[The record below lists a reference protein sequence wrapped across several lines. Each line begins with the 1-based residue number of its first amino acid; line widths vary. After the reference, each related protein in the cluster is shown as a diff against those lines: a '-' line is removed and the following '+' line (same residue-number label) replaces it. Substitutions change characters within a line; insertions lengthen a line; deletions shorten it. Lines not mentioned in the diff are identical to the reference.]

1 MQKLTDVEG
10 GGQPLQTPLLLAIW
24 QQAKLNLL
32 SYRSV
37 SNLSF
42 QDSRLKSLPLGSIT
56 QSSTSTTIDRI
67 SVGVEFYLFIYLF
80 FLETQLSF
88 MWYEKPLVI
97 KILWMNDYMGSISLQ
112 VSWRYSNDEFI
123 LFYFIFWTP
132 NIEKLYWSKLIYKYN
147 AKTNVVGCRG
157 GKNTHTSVPPA
168 TNSFSKVY
176 TSKAERQGSCLHLT
190 LG

>member
-24 QQAKLNLL
+24 QQAILNLL
-32 SYRSV
+32 FYRSL

-42 QDSRLKSLPLGSIT
+42 QDSRLKRLPLGSIR

-67 SVGVEFYLFIYLF
+67 SVAVEFYLFIFILF

-97 KILWMNDYMGSISLQ
+97 KSLWMNDYMGSISLQ

-123 LFYFIFWTP
+123 FYLFIFLNSNDRKT
-132 NIEKLYWSKLIYKYN
+132 LLIKIDIQ
-147 AKTNVVGCRG
+147 V
-157 GKNTHTSVPPA
+157 
-168 TNSFSKVY
+168 
-176 TSKAERQGSCLHLT
+176 
-190 LG
+190 